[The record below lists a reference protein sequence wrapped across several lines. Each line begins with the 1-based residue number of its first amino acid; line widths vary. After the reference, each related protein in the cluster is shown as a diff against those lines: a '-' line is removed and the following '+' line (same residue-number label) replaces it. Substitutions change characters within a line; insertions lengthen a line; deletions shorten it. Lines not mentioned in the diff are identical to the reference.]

1 MDPLNQA
8 AHILLV
14 DDDASIRLLVGQILY
29 REGYAVS
36 PSSDGTEAATMLAD
50 ISPDLVLTDYAM
62 PGMDGWELALLVR
75 RRRPGTPVLL
85 ITGNPGALTK
95 AQEPGNP
102 FEGVLSKP
110 FRTQELLSMIQELLE
125 KSARAEGTSYVP
137 EIPCE
142 HQPKLG

>member
-8 AHILLV
+8 THILLV
-14 DDDASIRLLVGQILY
+14 DDDASIRLLVGQILC

-36 PSSDGTEAATMLAD
+36 PISDGTEAATIIED

-62 PGMDGWELALLVR
+62 PGMDGWALALLVR
-75 RRRPGTPVLL
+75 RLRPGTPVLL
-85 ITGNPGALTK
+85 ITGSPGALAK
-95 AQEPGNP
+95 AQESGNP

-125 KSARAEGTSYVP
+125 KSAPAEGISYVP
-137 EIPCE
+137 ELSCE